1 MKKIIWLLIIPAVLS
16 CTEKDQLPDG
26 YLTDKEMVE
35 FLIDLHITQ
44 SKVQNL
50 RLSNDSAELLFMI
63 LEKDLLEQYEI
74 KDTLFYNSYS
84 WYLDRPEMM
93 HNIYTSVVDTLTLR
107 QSLLRA
113 GE

>member
-1 MKKIIWLLIIPAVLS
+1 MKKIIWFLIIPAVLS
-16 CTEKDQLPDG
+16 CTKKDELPDG
-26 YLTDKEMVE
+26 YLTDTEMVE

-63 LEKDLLEQYEI
+63 LEKDLFEQYEI
-74 KDTLFYNSYS
+74 KDTIFFNSYG
-84 WYLDRPEMM
+84 WYLDRPDQM
-93 HNIYTSVVDTLTLR
+93 HEIYTSVVDTLTLR
-107 QSLLRA
+107 QSLLRV